1 MKLLTSVQEYLDFV
15 LFRGV
20 ASGQKPFAVMSRIST
35 GIILCTL
42 AMYASRAKHASRG
55 IHERDDKRAIWLEM
69 GCYVGKKRVHRLIG
83 EIVHTKVTE
92 CDVK

>member
-1 MKLLTSVQEYLDFV
+1 
-15 LFRGV
+15 
-20 ASGQKPFAVMSRIST
+20 
-35 GIILCTL
+35 
-42 AMYASRAKHASRG
+42 MYASRANHASRG

-83 EIVHTKVTE
+83 EIVHTQETE